1 MANKRKCIL
10 CPTHE
15 YEYCGKCKPQ
25 ETIQTWRYIFDSEN
39 CRDIYKILEN
49 YVAKKVNALEAKQ
62 QLSNYVLPPME
73 EIQPT
78 LRKNLEDILNQTK
91 ENFIAENTE
100 EKSNLLEDKT
110 VIEEEIIKPRRRRYS
125 RRNKE

>member
-49 YVAKKVNALEAKQ
+49 YVAKKINAIEAKQ
-62 QLSNYVLPPME
+62 QLSNYVLPPIE

-91 ENFIAENTE
+91 EISKEKEEISKENSIIE
-100 EKSNLLEDKT
+100 EK
-110 VIEEEIIKPRRRRYS
+110 IIMPRRRRYS
-125 RRNKE
+125 RKKTE

>member
-49 YVAKKVNALEAKQ
+49 YVAKKINAIEAKQ
-62 QLSNYVLPPME
+62 QLSNYVLPPIE

-91 ENFIAENTE
+91 EISKEKE
-100 EKSNLLEDKT
+100 EVSKEDII
-110 VIEEEIIKPRRRRYS
+110 IEEEIIKPRRRRYS
-125 RRNKE
+125 RRKTE

>member
-49 YVAKKVNALEAKQ
+49 YVAKKINAIEAKQ
-62 QLSNYVLPPME
+62 QLSNYVLPPIE

-78 LRKNLEDILNQTK
+78 LRKNLEDILSQTK
-91 ENFIAENTE
+91 EISNEKE
-100 EKSNLLEDKT
+100 EVFLEDNI
-110 VIEEEIIKPRRRRYS
+110 IEKEIIKSRRRRYS
-125 RRNKE
+125 RRKTE

>member
-49 YVAKKVNALEAKQ
+49 YECYECKLIPARV
-62 QLSNYVLPPME
+62 
-73 EIQPT
+73 
-78 LRKNLEDILNQTK
+78 
-91 ENFIAENTE
+91 
-100 EKSNLLEDKT
+100 
-110 VIEEEIIKPRRRRYS
+110 
-125 RRNKE
+125 